1 MKPARRH
8 LSTVTVAAA
17 TGVVTALVV
26 SGGPALAASVVAYAR
41 NAGAVD
47 GRHAVPANASVAARK
62 GKLVATGAKS
72 GQLPNDIIARA
83 PNSDRLAGTPITG
96 LATSFLNVHGPSTL
110 TTTAAP
116 ICATAVYTPTT
127 GGVATIEVVARAY
140 NPDSSA
146 TVVAVTPAVSAD
158 GGATFTAIPPDIG
171 MLTSI
176 PSASFGS
183 VSDAG
188 TFPLT
193 RGVHYAFASLG
204 QTVGPSVTVECVL
217 NVQLTPRLPG
227 TRVTLSSAADTAAA
241 STARTGSAAPHPTVR
256 R

>member
-1 MKPARRH
+1 MRPARRH

-17 TGVVTALVV
+17 TAVATALVV
-26 SGGPALAASVVAYAR
+26 SGGPALAASVVAYAK

-83 PNSDRLAGTPITG
+83 PDSDRLAGTPIAG

-110 TTTAAP
+110 TTTATP
-116 ICATAVYTPTT
+116 ICSTAVYTPAT
-127 GGVATIEVVARAY
+127 GGVATIEVVARGY
-140 NPDSSA
+140 NPDASA
-146 TVVAVTPAVSAD
+146 TVVVVTPAVSAD
-158 GGATFTAIPPDIG
+158 GGATFTAIPPNIS

-176 PSASFGS
+176 PGTSFGS

-193 RGVHYAFASLG
+193 KGVHYAFAGLG
-204 QTVGPSVTVECVL
+204 QTVGPSVTVQCVL

-227 TRVTLSSAADTAAA
+227 TRVILSSAADA
-241 STARTGSAAPHPTVR
+241 STTRTGSAAPHPAVR